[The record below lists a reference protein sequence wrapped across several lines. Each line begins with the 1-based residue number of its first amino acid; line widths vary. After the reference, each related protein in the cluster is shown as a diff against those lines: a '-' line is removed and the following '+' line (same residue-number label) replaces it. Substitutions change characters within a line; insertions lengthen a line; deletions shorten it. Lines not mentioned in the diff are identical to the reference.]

1 MAAGFN
7 ILEQLNKNSK
17 GAAEEET
24 PKGRFQTKDIP
35 IAKIY
40 SNSMNFYPQEGIE
53 EKAKEILA
61 VGLLENLVV
70 KYEPCEYG
78 EYKLISGE
86 RRWRGLKLL
95 AKQGYSQF
103 EYATCQ
109 IRNPEN
115 EHEEKIELILAN
127 SNRVKSAAVLIQ
139 EEEELKKE
147 LEYMKENGLKL
158 RGHDLQKGRLRDVI
172 ADMLKMSRTKIAQVE
187 SVSNNLIPEF
197 KEELKKDNLTFSAA
211 YELSGMTEEM
221 QREALGRYIDTGE
234 LTLKDIKSMKEE
246 ERKEEQIAGQM
257 EIEDMQQEE
266 KPEIESL
273 ETEEEETGAEGEFT
287 GMNPPEETIPGDD
300 YETPHPEGITSIC
313 FSCTEYETC
322 NVKTGTCTKC
332 DQYNNR
338 SEAYKTEE
346 EKYSEEQDAIDRE
359 TAKRLREQE
368 ENKQMEN
375 LPSDT
380 ENGPRI
386 HQIRLVAT
394 YYEDAKSG
402 KKPFELRKNDRDYR
416 EGDIL
421 EMMEFK
427 EGRNTGRVFR
437 AIVTYMLED
446 YAGLEEG
453 YCILGT
459 KTMEE

>member
-1 MAAGFN
+1 MAAGFK
-7 ILEQLNKNSK
+7 IIEQLNKNSK
-17 GAAEEET
+17 SVIEEAT
-24 PKGRFQTKDIP
+24 PKGRFQTRDIP
-35 IAKIY
+35 IVKIY

-53 EKAKEILA
+53 EKAREILA

-70 KYEPCEYG
+70 KYEPCESG

-95 AKQGYSQF
+95 AERGHKGF

-127 SNRVKSAAVLIQ
+127 SNRVKSVAVLIQ

-147 LEYMKENGLKL
+147 LEYMKENGMKLK
-158 RGHDLQKGRLRDVI
+158 GHDLQKGRLRDVI
-172 ADMLKMSRTKIAQVE
+172 ADMLKMSKTKIAQVE

-197 KEELKKDNLTFSAA
+197 KEELKKENLTFSAA
-211 YELSGMTEEM
+211 YELSGMDAEM
-221 QREALGRYIDTGE
+221 QRLALEKYIDTGE
-234 LTLKDIKSMKEE
+234 LTLKDIKAMKEE
-246 ERKEEQIAGQM
+246 GKEERIAGQM

-266 KPEIESL
+266 GVEIEK
-273 ETEEEETGAEGEFT
+273 EETSVEEVFT
-287 GMNPPEETIPGDD
+287 GMNPPEEATPGDD
-300 YETPHPEGITSIC
+300 YEAPHPEGITSIC

-322 NVKTGTCTKC
+322 NVRTGTCTKC

-346 EKYSEEQDAIDRE
+346 EKYSEQQEAIDRE
-359 TAKRLREQE
+359 TAKRLREQD
-368 ENKQMEN
+368 ENRQMEN

-380 ENGPRI
+380 VKGART
-386 HQIRLVAT
+386 HQIRIAAK
-394 YYEDAKSG
+394 YYEDVKSG

-421 EMMEFK
+421 ELMEFK
-427 EGRNTGRVFR
+427 EGRNTGRLFR
-437 AIVTYMLED
+437 ALVTYMLED
-446 YAGLEEG
+446 YTGLEEG

-459 KTMEE
+459 KVLEE